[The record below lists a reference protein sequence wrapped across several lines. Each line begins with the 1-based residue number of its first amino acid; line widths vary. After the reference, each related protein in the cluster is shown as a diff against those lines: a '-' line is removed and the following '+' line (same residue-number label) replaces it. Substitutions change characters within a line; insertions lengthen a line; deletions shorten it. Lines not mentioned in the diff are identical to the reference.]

1 MVLLFP
7 QLGGS
12 WKLWPYLQNLLLVVV
27 DVVDVVVVVVV
38 NGVVVAAAVGLD
50 GKQKKVSLY
59 FFFCNLSYFDWQTN
73 GERKEIERKNQSNGN
88 KTLVGSALVVKLR
101 N

>member
-7 QLGGS
+7 QLDGS

-27 DVVDVVVVVVV
+27 DVVVVVVV
-38 NGVVVAAAVGLD
+38 NGVVVAAAIGLD

-88 KTLVGSALVVKLR
+88 KTLVGSAFVVKLR